1 MPIVSIIC
9 FIIFL
14 VLIYTLTF
22 RDTDVLSPGRLV
34 LIVWSLAIGLANLKL
49 SYLQSEWNF
58 YSWYI
63 LLLSIIS
70 LLIGIFVVYVI
81 NINKPIVSINKYR
94 SIFKKE
100 KINRN
105 KLFYITFLLFIIY
118 LISYLVSYLVT
129 GVIPLFTLRPDLVR
143 TTWGIFG
150 FGLFIQTSPTI
161 IYFSLI
167 SFYLNKERKTYRYF
181 SLFIFLST
189 FVTYFFL
196 LQRFNLIFGII
207 LFGIFLYYNTN
218 FLNFKR
224 IIIFSLIIIA
234 LLYGIS
240 EVRTS
245 KWVVNLLYYISKMK
259 YSVKYAIFTEPY
271 MYVVMN
277 LENFAR
283 AVTKVENFTF
293 GYFTFDFIMAL
304 SGLKHWL
311 AEYAS
316 IDNLPFLNSGFNTYS
331 MFFYYY
337 RDFGP
342 VGAGII
348 PFIIGFGISNIYY
361 KMRNNL
367 NFNSIS
373 LYGLFAFV
381 LMFSFFIPILSWL
394 NFVFNL
400 FIIYFVTRSVNDSKS
415 FNPNLQLA

>member
-1 MPIVSIIC
+1 MSIVSIIS
-9 FIIFL
+9 FIIFF
-14 VLIYTLTF
+14 VLIYSLTF
-22 RDTDVLSPGRLV
+22 RDTDVLSPGRIV
-34 LIVWSLAIGLANLKL
+34 LIVWSLAIGLTDLKL
-49 SYLQSEWNF
+49 SYLQTEWTF

-63 LLLSIIS
+63 LLLSVFS
-70 LLIGIFVVYVI
+70 LLIGVFVVYVI
-81 NINKPIVSINKYR
+81 NVNKPLVSINSYR
-94 SIFKKE
+94 SIFKNE
-100 KINRN
+100 NINRN
-105 KLFYITFLLFIIY
+105 KLFYITILLFVIY
-118 LISYLVSYLVT
+118 LISYFVSYLVT

-167 SFYLNKERKTYRYF
+167 SFYLNKEKKTYRYF
-181 SLFIFLST
+181 SFFIFLST
-189 FVTYFFL
+189 FITYFFL

-218 FLNFKR
+218 ILNFKR
-224 IIIFSLIIIA
+224 VIIFSLIIIV

-283 AVTKVENFTF
+283 AVTKVEHFTF

-304 SGLKHWL
+304 SGLKHWI

-342 VGAGII
+342 VGVGII
-348 PFIIGFGISNIYY
+348 PFIIGYGISSIYY
-361 KMRNNL
+361 RMRNNF
-367 NFNSIS
+367 NINSIS

-400 FIIYFVTRSVNDSKS
+400 LIIYFVTKAVNDSKIIK
-415 FNPNLQLA
+415 LKL